1 MYDNINPYECITRLR
16 VYLFDAKLRK
26 RFKHYSPDALINA
39 IKLVMFNN
47 RMRFGDLLVKQ
58 LVGVTMGMSPAPSLA
73 NLFVALHETSHILN
87 FLETFL
93 FYLKRFI
100 DDGFG
105 IWLHDAD
112 PMIDENNWRT
122 FQQAVNSGGLS
133 WEFSKRAKSVVFM
146 DMTIEIEEGKI
157 MTKLYAKPLALYLYI
172 PPHSAHAPGVHT
184 GLVFGN
190 VLQIFQL
197 NSRESDIINDLRLF
211 YNCLVDQGHQPKDL
225 IPRFTKAIENA
236 ERYLS
241 LSEEQRS
248 YLKEEKKNASKRQV
262 YFHLPYHP
270 NNPSSS
276 QIQKLWRDIVATPVG
291 KKPLKHFWNSCNARI
306 PIDRMI
312 VCFSRAPNLGNQLSY
327 RKIGNRQGPKVS
339 SFI

>member
-1 MYDNINPYECITRLR
+1 
-16 VYLFDAKLRK
+16 
-26 RFKHYSPDALINA
+26 
-39 IKLVMFNN
+39 
-47 RMRFGDLLVKQ
+47 
-58 LVGVTMGMSPAPSLA
+58 MGMLPAPSLA
-73 NLFVALHETSHILN
+73 NLFVALHEVSHILK

-93 FYLKRFI
+93 FFLKRFI

-112 PMIDENNWRT
+112 PMTDENNWRN
-122 FQQAVNSGGLS
+122 FQRAVNSGGLT
-133 WEFSKRAKSVVFM
+133 WEFSQRSKSVVFM
-146 DMTIEIEEGKI
+146 DMTIEIEDGKI
-157 MTKLYAKPLALYLYI
+157 MTRLYAKPLALYLYI

-190 VLQIFQL
+190 VLRIFQL

-211 YNCLVDQGHQPKDL
+211 YNCLVERGHQPRDL
-225 IPRFTKAIENA
+225 TPRFARAIKNA

-241 LSEEQRS
+241 LSEAQRRH
-248 YLKEEKKNASKRQV
+248 LKEEKKKASKRQV
-262 YFHLPYHP
+262 YFHIPFHP

-291 KKPLKHFWNSCNARI
+291 KKPLKYFRNRCGARI

-327 RKIGNRQGPKVS
+327 RKICNRQGPTVS